1 MAKDKRKYTPSPE
14 AARALAASDPL
25 RNLMDDPNL
34 AALCKHY
41 EDQKEQREL
50 VKKIAEAI
58 SDVLGRQPDSAA
70 PRKKKSRKQWL
81 IQQIT
86 AKEFPGGHD
95 QIEIGEII
103 KRVGDRLQRQRIP
116 VPGRDTFL
124 RALGRRKG

>member
-25 RNLMDDPNL
+25 RNLMDDPNF
-34 AALCKHY
+34 AALCKHF

-50 VKKIAEAI
+50 VKKIEEAI
-58 SDVLGRQPDSAA
+58 SDVLGRQPNSTAA
-70 PRKKKSRKQWL
+70 RKKKSRKQRL
-81 IQQIT
+81 IRQIT
-86 AKEFPGGHD
+86 AEEFPGGHD

-103 KRVGDRLQRQRIP
+103 KRVGDRLQRQRIL

>member
-14 AARALAASDPL
+14 VARALAASDPL
-25 RNLMDDPNL
+25 RNLMDDPNF
-34 AALCKHY
+34 AALCKHF
-41 EDQKEQREL
+41 EDQKQQREF
-50 VKKIAEAI
+50 VKKIEEAI
-58 SDVLGRQPDSAA
+58 FDVLGRQPNSTA
-70 PRKKKSRKQWL
+70 PRKKKSRKQRL
-81 IQQIT
+81 IRQIT
-86 AKEFPGGHD
+86 AEEFPGGHD

>member
-25 RNLMDDPNL
+25 RNLMDDPNF
-34 AALCKHY
+34 AALCKHF
-41 EDQKEQREL
+41 EGQKEQREL
-50 VKKIAEAI
+50 LKKIEEAI
-58 SDVLGRQPDSAA
+58 SDVGRQPNSTA
-70 PRKKKSRKQWL
+70 PRKKKSRKQRS
-81 IQQIT
+81 IRQIT
-86 AKEFPGGHD
+86 AEEFPGGHD

>member
-25 RNLMDDPNL
+25 RNLMDDPNF
-34 AALCKHY
+34 AALRKHF

-50 VKKIAEAI
+50 VKKVAEAI
-58 SDVLGRQPDSAA
+58 SDGRGRQPDSAA
-70 PRKKKSRKQWL
+70 PRKEKSRKQRL
-81 IQQIT
+81 IRQIT
-86 AKEFPGGHD
+86 AEEFPGGHD

-103 KRVGDRLQRQRIP
+103 KRVGDRLQRERIL

>member
-14 AARALAASDPL
+14 AASALAASDPL
-25 RNLMDDPNL
+25 RNLMDDPNF
-34 AALCKHY
+34 AALCKHF

-50 VKKIAEAI
+50 VKKMGKAI

-86 AKEFPGGHD
+86 AEEFPGGHD
-95 QIEIGEII
+95 QIETGEII
-103 KRVGDRLQRQRIP
+103 KRVGDRLQRRRIR

>member
-14 AARALAASDPL
+14 VARALAASDPL
-25 RNLMDDPNL
+25 RNLMDDPNF
-34 AALCKHY
+34 AALCKHS

-50 VKKIAEAI
+50 VKMIG
-58 SDVLGRQPDSAA
+58 DVLGRQPDSAA
-70 PRKKKSRKQWL
+70 PRKKKSRKQLL

-86 AKEFPGGHD
+86 AEEFAGGHD
-95 QIEIGEII
+95 QIESGEII
-103 KRVGDRLQRQRIP
+103 KRVGARLQRQRIP

>member
-25 RNLMDDPNL
+25 RNLMDDPNS
-34 AALCKHY
+34 AALCKHF

-58 SDVLGRQPDSAA
+58 SDVLGRQPDLAA

-86 AKEFPGGHD
+86 AEEFRGGHD